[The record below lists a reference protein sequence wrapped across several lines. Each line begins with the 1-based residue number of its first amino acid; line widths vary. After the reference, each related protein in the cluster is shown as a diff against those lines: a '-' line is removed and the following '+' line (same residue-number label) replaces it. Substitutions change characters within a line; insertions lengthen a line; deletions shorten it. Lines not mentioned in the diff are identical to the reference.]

1 MPGYRE
7 APYSVRLSQSGSPP
21 GLHQLGRLDHEDRVD
36 LLVLVERDTAADS
49 PLWSVMLAAAR
60 DGTAL
65 RRHRDVSARLSRF
78 LPVGGTEL
86 IDQLAVERNQLHRQ
100 R

>member
-1 MPGYRE
+1 M
-7 APYSVRLSQSGSPP
+7 
-21 GLHQLGRLDHEDRVD
+21 D